1 VSAAIYVNLLTRRAH
16 MAPLGRALVSA
27 INGGA
32 EAVDRRFAALREPRP
47 GTIFANYHVTAV
59 A

>member
-1 VSAAIYVNLLTRRAH
+1 